1 VSATGTNGAGAPR
14 DPTAL
19 ADDTAPYARLAELA
33 ERELALVTAFE
44 PSRIGELVA
53 LQQTRTTLVAALPE
67 RPPAAARPLLLRAHE
82 CQQRTT
88 AALTVLCD
96 QLGHDLTAVDRG
108 RQAARGYGTGAPARP
123 VVDRIG

>member
-1 VSATGTNGAGAPR
+1 VS
-14 DPTAL
+14 DP
-19 ADDTAPYARLAELA
+19 DPYERLAQLA

-53 LQQTRTTLVAALPE
+53 LQQTRTTLVAALPP
-67 RPPAAARPLLLRAHE
+67 RPPDAARGALLRAHE

-96 QLGHDLTAVDRG
+96 QLGRELGELDRG
-108 RQAARGYGTGAPARP
+108 RQAARGYGVATPARP
-123 VVDRIG
+123 VLDATG

>member
-1 VSATGTNGAGAPR
+1 MR
-14 DPTAL
+14 DT
-19 ADDTAPYARLAELA
+19 TPYERLAELA

-53 LQQTRTTLVAALPE
+53 LQQTRTTLVASLPPT
-67 RPPAAARPLLLRAHE
+67 PPAAARAALLRAHE

-96 QLGHDLTAVDRG
+96 QLGRDLSGLDRG
-108 RQAARGYGTGAPARP
+108 RQAARGYGTAAPARP
-123 VVDRIG
+123 VLDATG

>member
-1 VSATGTNGAGAPR
+1 MGMDDPGA
-14 DPTAL
+14 
-19 ADDTAPYARLAELA
+19 TAPYERLAELA

-53 LQQTRTTLVAALPE
+53 LQQTRTTLVAALPAH
-67 RPPAAARPLLLRAHE
+67 PPDAARPALLRAHE

-96 QLGHDLTAVDRG
+96 QLGRELGDVGRG

-123 VVDRIG
+123 VLDRTG